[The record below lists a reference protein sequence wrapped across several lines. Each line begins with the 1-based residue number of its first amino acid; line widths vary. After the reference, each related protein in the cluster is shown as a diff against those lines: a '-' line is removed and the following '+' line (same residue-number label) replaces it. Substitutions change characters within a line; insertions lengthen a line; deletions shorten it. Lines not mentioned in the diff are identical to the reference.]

1 MNTLTLKYMYVI
13 VCAYVLRVLCHI
25 RMEMAVET
33 RVREDL
39 SGPDAPYLL
48 RGLWHLVDGRP
59 EDALEFLEHPIAL
72 QNASLSKFNDEDSVK
87 DGNGSLLKG
96 RANRANKNDKKNKN
110 ELTLELL
117 RRAYTCIQEGVEAED
132 GRKLCYVK

>member
-1 MNTLTLKYMYVI
+1 M
-13 VCAYVLRVLCHI
+13 A
-25 RMEMAVET
+25 MAVEM
-33 RVREDL
+33 RVREDF
-39 SGPDAPYLL
+39 SGSDAPYLL

-59 EDALEFLEHPIAL
+59 GEALEFLEHPTAL
-72 QNASLSKFNDEDSVK
+72 QNASLSAEEG
-87 DGNGSLLKG
+87 DGSLKG
-96 RANRANKNDKKNKN
+96 RANANHANKNDRKNKKDNKN

>member
-1 MNTLTLKYMYVI
+1 
-13 VCAYVLRVLCHI
+13 
-25 RMEMAVET
+25 MAVGM
-33 RVREDL
+33 RVQEDF
-39 SGPDAPYLL
+39 SGADAPYLL

-59 EDALEFLEHPIAL
+59 EEALEFLEHPIAL
-72 QNASLSKFNDEDSVK
+72 QNASLSKFGDEDSVEE
-87 DGNGSLLKG
+87 DGRGSLFKG
-96 RANRANKNDKKNKN
+96 RAENANKNKNSKKN